1 MNIWISWY
9 PTWFFYYKEHENPWR
24 SVAQSNPGSR
34 RLRVRLAGCQRL
46 QTQRSSVGIP
56 WREVSWRWPWVF
68 NGGSTMD
75 GEEWTFSYPNGW
87 FEATPIGNIHVLFL
101 LFFGRTWV
109 GGSCLI
115 MFCYIYIIIYHV
127 PQPESCIKKCHDMLG
142 KGRNKMS
149 ALRFFRPKCFWKSVD
164 WRTWSCFD
172 VFSWDSSG
180 LPGFPS

>member
-1 MNIWISWY
+1 MISHMVLLLQG
-9 PTWFFYYKEHENPWR
+9 TWKPMAFGSSEQPRESSSPGSSRRMPETPNAEKLSWHPLER
-24 SVAQSNPGSR
+24 SV
-34 RLRVRLAGCQRL
+34 LAMAMGFQW
-46 QTQRSSVGIP
+46 GIH
-56 WREVSWRWPWVF
+56 
-68 NGGSTMD
+68 
-75 GEEWTFSYPNGW
+75 NGW
-87 FEATPIGNIHVLFL
+87 WRMDFFISKWMIWGYPHRKHPCVVFVVFWENMGGRILFDNVLL
-101 LFFGRTWV
+101 
-109 GGSCLI
+109 
-115 MFCYIYIIIYHV
+115 YIYIIIYHV